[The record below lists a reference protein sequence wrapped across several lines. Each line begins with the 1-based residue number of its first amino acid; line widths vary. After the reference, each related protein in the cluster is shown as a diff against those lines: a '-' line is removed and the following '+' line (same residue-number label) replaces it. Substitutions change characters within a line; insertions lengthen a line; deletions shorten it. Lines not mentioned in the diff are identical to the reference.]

1 GIRDAV
7 VIAHEDASGDKRLI
21 AYFSTKP
28 DATQPEPQTLRTQLG
43 ATLPDYMVPAAFV
56 TLDQFPLTQNGK
68 LDRKA
73 LPDPDATA
81 LATTVY
87 EPPQGPGEQT
97 LADIW
102 AELLEVDR
110 VGRQDSF
117 FALGGH
123 SLLAVR
129 LLSRI

>member
-56 TLDQFPLTQNGK
+56 ALDQFPLNHNRK

-73 LPDPDATA
+73 LPPPRLRAPAGTRPA
-81 LATTVY
+81 APGRYLGRAAQGRPRRTTRHLLRPRRSL
-87 EPPQGPGEQT
+87 PPRCPP
-97 LADIW
+97 A
-102 AELLEVDR
+102 
-110 VGRQDSF
+110 
-117 FALGGH
+117 
-123 SLLAVR
+123 
-129 LLSRI
+129 